1 MRVIWN
7 ERVGLRIRAWACV
20 SLVPTYAV
28 IKFILDPLFDL
39 EDVVLGRALVLSVLM
54 NIILFSYFTVGWRD
68 REVAVEIVPE
78 GLDFRDEAAGYCRR
92 VLIHSDEILKIKVT
106 RNIFFDSLV
115 IELKDDQRFSF
126 SNMIAPQNF
135 VECAQSR
142 ISY

>member
-1 MRVIWN
+1 
-7 ERVGLRIRAWACV
+7 
-20 SLVPTYAV
+20 
-28 IKFILDPLFDL
+28 
-39 EDVVLGRALVLSVLM
+39 M